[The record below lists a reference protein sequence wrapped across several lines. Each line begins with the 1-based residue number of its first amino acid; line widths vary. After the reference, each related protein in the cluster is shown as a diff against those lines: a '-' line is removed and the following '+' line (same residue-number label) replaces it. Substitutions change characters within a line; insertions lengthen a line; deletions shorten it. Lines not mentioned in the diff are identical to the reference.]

1 LILLAIRYPSNLVGI
16 FLLLVGLAELVE
28 VSCLGAGAVGGA
40 VAAAGLALVLPL
52 GAGVVAVVD
61 ELAIVVAVDLGAAVV
76 AAVLGADGVAAG
88 LGADG
93 VAAGLGA
100 DGVAGEDA
108 DTLSSETLLPCR
120 HNTKCYIRK
129 EGTC

>member
-1 LILLAIRYPSNLVGI
+1 LILLAVRYPSNLVGI

-40 VAAAGLALVLPL
+40 VATSGLAL
-52 GAGVVAVVD
+52 GAGAVAVVD
-61 ELAIVVAVDLGAAVV
+61 ELAVVVAVDLGAAVV
-76 AAVLGADGVAAG
+76 AAVLGADGVATS